1 MVKLEALLKN
11 QTSMKKFSLL
21 VAGFLMYGSTSMVLA
36 QNQNESNVIV
46 CEEFHITKPLI
57 EINKEHPVDL
67 KKIERERMKKLK
79 ESPDRKN
86 RKPQNFVFNA
96 EEHGYA
102 YATDTTMIQRY
113 DGSRK
118 GRAPLTNWL
127 GLNASG
133 FRPFDPSGA
142 AGTNYYFQAINA
154 TTYKIFNKTTGALV
168 TQGTMG
174 NLWSPATPNDGDPII
189 MYDRYADRWF
199 ISQFGT
205 SGNKIYIAISTTSD
219 PTGTWYS
226 YTFSSP
232 QFPDY
237 LKFAIWHDGYYMT
250 SNQGTQRVF
259 CFERSAMLTGSASA
273 RAVNAT
279 FNPPD
284 GGGFFCPL
292 PGDADGNGGL
302 PAAGTPCP
310 IFSYSDNAWGGGAID
325 GIQIYQM
332 SVNWVP
338 TTPTATISFVTALAT
353 NAFDASYNA
362 SWNDISQPGTSQKLD
377 GIGGVL
383 TYRAQWRKW
392 SGYNSVVLT
401 WAVKISSTQRSIMWA
416 EIRQNQGTGT
426 WSVYQQGVYTPDT
439 YSRWVSSIS
448 MDDQGN
454 IALCYAK
461 SGSSTVY
468 PSLGYT
474 GRLASDPLNTM
485 TFAEEIAIAGTCS
498 QTGGVNRFG
507 DYSQTGLD
515 PDGTTFWH
523 TGEYM
528 GGTTGTYSAART
540 RIYSFQLASAT
551 AANVSITSNDADNT
565 ICVGQSVT
573 FTAVPTNGGSTPTY
587 QWQVNGS
594 NVGTNS
600 STYTTTGLTNGQ
612 VVTCIM
618 TSNMAGATNN
628 PATSNSVTMVVT
640 APVTPAV
647 SIASND
653 ANNTIC
659 SGQSITFT
667 ATPTNGGST
676 PTYQWQVNGSNV
688 GTNSATYTT
697 TGLTTGAVVTCTMT
711 SSNTCVTTS
720 TANSSSITVTVNPTP
735 STPTITQNGV
745 VLTSSSATGNQWYL
759 NGVLIPGATGQSY
772 TATANGNYTV
782 VVTSNGC
789 ASSASA
795 ASTVSTIS
803 VDENDPYLTVI
814 YPNPTN
820 GNFTVSFNANS
831 SEKYT
836 LRIYNDIGQIVV
848 SEVINNHNGAYS
860 KAIELG
866 DKASGVYTLTLTNGK
881 VETTKKIVIQK

>member
-1 MVKLEALLKN
+1 
-11 QTSMKKFSLL
+11 
-21 VAGFLMYGSTSMVLA
+21 
-36 QNQNESNVIV
+36 
-46 CEEFHITKPLI
+46 
-57 EINKEHPVDL
+57 
-67 KKIERERMKKLK
+67 
-79 ESPDRKN
+79 
-86 RKPQNFVFNA
+86 
-96 EEHGYA
+96 
-102 YATDTTMIQRY
+102 
-113 DGSRK
+113 
-118 GRAPLTNWL
+118 
-127 GLNASG
+127 
-133 FRPFDPSGA
+133 
-142 AGTNYYFQAINA
+142 
-154 TTYKIFNKTTGALV
+154 
-168 TQGTMG
+168 
-174 NLWSPATPNDGDPII
+174 
-189 MYDRYADRWF
+189 
-199 ISQFGT
+199 
-205 SGNKIYIAISTTSD
+205 
-219 PTGTWYS
+219 
-226 YTFSSP
+226 
-232 QFPDY
+232 
-237 LKFAIWHDGYYMT
+237 
-250 SNQGTQRVF
+250 
-259 CFERSAMLTGSASA
+259 
-273 RAVNAT
+273 
-279 FNPPD
+279 
-284 GGGFFCPL
+284 
-292 PGDADGNGGL
+292 
-302 PAAGTPCP
+302 
-310 IFSYSDNAWGGGAID
+310 
-325 GIQIYQM
+325 
-332 SVNWVP
+332 
-338 TTPTATISFVTALAT
+338 
-353 NAFDASYNA
+353 
-362 SWNDISQPGTSQKLD
+362 
-377 GIGGVL
+377 
-383 TYRAQWRKW
+383 
-392 SGYNSVVLT
+392 
-401 WAVKISSTQRSIMWA
+401 MWA

-461 SGSSTVY
+461 SGASTVY

-565 ICVGQSVT
+565 ICTGQSVT

-759 NGVLIPGATGQSY
+759 NGVLIPGATSQTY
-772 TATANGNYTV
+772 TATTNGNYTV

-795 ASTVSTIS
+795 VSTVSTVT